1 MSPLPGRHSCGP
13 GNTISVSATYDP
25 ALLLGTQ
32 AAQRMQL
39 KSFTAWVNLQLA
51 KVSLKVND
59 LTTELEDGIL
69 LLKLV
74 EAISGEELG
83 KYSKNPV
90 CVHAAHRRACRATCT
105 CTCTCT
111 CCRPHAI
118 HAPHHAAPP
127 LAGRQVPEDRE
138 PEHPA
143 EVHQLL
149 QRVHRHQDDLLGRG
163 HL

>member
-59 LTTELEDGIL
+59 MKTELEDGIL

-83 KYSKNPV
+83 KYNKNPV
-90 CVHAAHRRACRATCT
+90 CLHAAHRRLHTVRLTVHTPRTACT
-105 CTCTCT
+105 C
-111 CCRPHAI
+111 R
-118 HAPHHAAPP
+118 
-127 LAGRQVPEDRE
+127 
-138 PEHPA
+138 
-143 EVHQLL
+143 
-149 QRVHRHQDDLLGRG
+149 LGRPENSRRSRT
-163 HL
+163 